1 MEAEAVKKSPIMSF
15 YSKLKKLNTFCA
27 TLAGLVLLFMTFS
40 IFIDVILR
48 YFFSRP
54 TTWITEVSTYLF
66 LYVIYLGTA
75 YALQQGS
82 HLKITFLMD
91 LFKFKGKVTRIIN
104 LITSIFAA
112 FFTFVLLWQGSV
124 MTWTAYK
131 KNWTSPTILNAPYAY
146 IHGIIVLGALLLFI
160 SFVCSTILEFTGE
173 ETENPESA

>member
-1 MEAEAVKKSPIMSF
+1 MEAEAVKKNPIVSF

-54 TTWITEVSTYLF
+54 TVWITEVSTYLF

-75 YALQQGS
+75 YALQQGM
-82 HLKITFLMD
+82 HLKVTFLLD
-91 LFKFKGKVTRIIN
+91 LLKGKGTRVIN

-124 MTWTAYK
+124 MTWTAFK

-146 IHGIIVLGALLLFI
+146 IHAIIVLGALLLFI

-173 ETENPESA
+173 ETEKTESA